1 MRKLAAYSDA
11 DLADLADLAELA
23 DGHRTGLPHPENAA
37 YVMYTSGSTG
47 RPKGV
52 AVSHASIT
60 NMSRVYSRASQ
71 VFGAVFDSP
80 GQRRLRVAH
89 LASWA
94 FDAAWAPVLW
104 MIDGHELHIVS
115 EADRR
120 DPEALIAYLTDNID
134 CLNCTPEYLRQL
146 MELGFLAGDERKPA
160 FIIVGGDAITPSL
173 WTDLRAVRGATVY
186 NAYGPTES
194 TLDAIDCL
202 LSVSAEPRI
211 GQPVTNVSAYVLDE
225 DLGPVRPGET
235 GELYLAGAGIARG
248 YLGKPGLTAERFVAC
263 PFEVPGARMYR
274 TGDLARCHPDGNL
287 EFMGRA
293 DLQVKVRGFRIELG
307 EIESVLARHPRVGR
321 AAVTVRAD
329 DLGHKR
335 LIAYLVPASG
345 QVLTESLLRAHAEA
359 ALPAYMVP
367 AGFMMMSEFPLTAN
381 GKVDREALP
390 APEAAEAAAVTGGG
404 RALSSDKETI
414 RELFAEVLGLPGVG
428 PDESFFALGGHS
440 MLVAQ
445 LVDRV
450 RSELGVKM
458 TFRSLFDAPTAA
470 GLARLLRA
478 DQAPDPLVR
487 LLPLRRTGSR
497 APLFCIHPGGGLSW
511 CYSALLPQIGEDYPI
526 YGIQARGLHPGEDLP
541 RNIGQM
547 AQDYLNLIRSVQSR
561 GPYWLAGWCFGGTV
575 AHEIAVR
582 FQEDNEDVSLLA
594 LIDSIPSNTRVADS
608 PEELRKLM
616 DEHRLLRDVLSAFD
630 LDAEKL
636 KDEPLKGLAF
646 DEIMRKGGSVL
657 TGLGDDTLR
666 ALLDIVRNNIWLSMN
681 FEPGIFHGDLLYFK
695 SQEMDVVARW
705 QPHVTGGIVTH
716 EVPADHDNITR
727 SGAVSIIGKELATWL
742 I

>member
-1 MRKLAAYSDA
+1 MTLSELFERKALDTPEVIAVVCGGLRLTYFELNAQANRLARYLIGHGARLETIIAAALPRDESMIVTLLAILKAGAVYLPIDLDNPPERIGLILADAVPAAIVTTDVAMRHLPDAPGLPSHVLSDPELRAELAAYSDA

-235 GELYLAGAGIARG
+235 GEASPRRRRDRSRLPRKAR
-248 YLGKPGLTAERFVAC
+248 
-263 PFEVPGARMYR
+263 
-274 TGDLARCHPDGNL
+274 PDRRAL
-287 EFMGRA
+287 RRLPVRSTGRA
-293 DLQVKVRGFRIELG
+293 DVP
-307 EIESVLARHPRVGR
+307 HGR
-321 AAVTVRAD
+321 P
-329 DLGHKR
+329 G
-335 LIAYLVPASG
+335 P
-345 QVLTESLLRAHAEA
+345 
-359 ALPAYMVP
+359 
-367 AGFMMMSEFPLTAN
+367 
-381 GKVDREALP
+381 
-390 APEAAEAAAVTGGG
+390 
-404 RALSSDKETI
+404 LSS
-414 RELFAEVLGLPGVG
+414 
-428 PDESFFALGGHS
+428 
-440 MLVAQ
+440 
-445 LVDRV
+445 
-450 RSELGVKM
+450 
-458 TFRSLFDAPTAA
+458 
-470 GLARLLRA
+470 
-478 DQAPDPLVR
+478 
-487 LLPLRRTGSR
+487 RR
-497 APLFCIHPGGGLSW
+497 
-511 CYSALLPQIGEDYPI
+511 
-526 YGIQARGLHPGEDLP
+526 
-541 RNIGQM
+541 
-547 AQDYLNLIRSVQSR
+547 QSR
-561 GPYWLAGWCFGGTV
+561 VHGP
-575 AHEIAVR
+575 
-582 FQEDNEDVSLLA
+582 S
-594 LIDSIPSNTRVADS
+594 
-608 PEELRKLM
+608 
-616 DEHRLLRDVLSAFD
+616 
-630 LDAEKL
+630 
-636 KDEPLKGLAF
+636 
-646 DEIMRKGGSVL
+646 
-657 TGLGDDTLR
+657 
-666 ALLDIVRNNIWLSMN
+666 
-681 FEPGIFHGDLLYFK
+681 
-695 SQEMDVVARW
+695 
-705 QPHVTGGIVTH
+705 
-716 EVPADHDNITR
+716 
-727 SGAVSIIGKELATWL
+727 
-742 I
+742 